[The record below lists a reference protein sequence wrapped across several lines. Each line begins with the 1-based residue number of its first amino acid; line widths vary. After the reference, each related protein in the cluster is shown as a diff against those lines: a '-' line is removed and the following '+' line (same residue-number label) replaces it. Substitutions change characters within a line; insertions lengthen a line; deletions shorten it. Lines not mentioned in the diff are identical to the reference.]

1 MDLSDITK
9 SISSVAT
16 GNPVVA
22 VIIGIIILIIM
33 FRKPKLFFGLLGLG
47 LILAFIWYMIMSMAS
62 SGLSQKDKLLHKQEK
77 QLENLR

>member
-1 MDLSDITK
+1 LDLSDITK